1 MVYQDGTS
9 MTSSTPI
16 IRKPLL
22 QLDLINNTILQAPNS
37 ATTLSDFNTASLQT
51 LVFEEELKTKFFEMI
66 GNFWHTEEDTLDFF
80 SYYNDG
86 TYMAQR
92 KRQKYDFQSESLYWS
107 EYQFKSS
114 TPEQA
119 TQVYNTALAL
129 FAVAAK
135 RKTDVAL
142 QKTEALDKEINF
154 FESKWIKRS
163 REKQMM
169 LNASDW
175 RVLPDIE
182 DSYEGEKAQWIAWR
196 AKIRSIAVPTP
207 EQYDDKL
214 AFAQTL
220 YNQVYPIDPKN
231 YRTLYPNGMLEDGVT
246 PAPAFMDPDDAD
258 QWTNYDDDA
267 SSDFLD
273 SRMINKLMYAK
284 QRASGSK
291 RIKREVLDIIK
302 LMQVESIYPDFDS
315 SQFILDD

>member
-1 MVYQDGTS
+1 

-37 ATTLSDFNTASLQT
+37 ATTLSDFNTASLQN
-51 LVFEEELKTKFFEMI
+51 LEFEEELKTKFLEMI

-80 SYYNDG
+80 SYFNDG

-92 KRQKYDFQSESLYWS
+92 KRQKYDFKSESLYWS

-142 QKTEALDKEINF
+142 KKTEALDKEINF

-175 RVLPDIE
+175 RVLPDVE
-182 DSYEGEKAQWIAWR
+182 DSYEGEKAMWIAWR

-214 AFAQTL
+214 EFAKTL

-231 YRTLYPNGMLEDGVT
+231 YRKLYEGVEN
-246 PAPAFMDPDDAD
+246 PPAFMDPDDSE

-291 RIKREVLDIIK
+291 RVKQEVLDIIK

>member
-1 MVYQDGTS
+1 M
-9 MTSSTPI
+9 
-16 IRKPLL
+16 

-51 LVFEEELKTKFFEMI
+51 LEFEEELKTKFFEMI
-66 GNFWHTEEDTLDFF
+66 GSFWHTEEDTLDFF

-92 KRQKYDFQSESLYWS
+92 KRQKYDFKSESLYWS

-135 RKTDVAL
+135 RKTDLAL

-207 EQYDDKL
+207 AQYEDKL
-214 AFAQTL
+214 EFARTL
-220 YNQVYPIDPKN
+220 FDQVYPIDPKN

-291 RIKREVLDIIK
+291 RVKREVLDIIK

>member
-51 LVFEEELKTKFFEMI
+51 QEFEEELKTKFLEMI
-66 GNFWHTEEDTLDFF
+66 GSFWHTEEDTLDFF
-80 SYYNDG
+80 SFYNDG

-92 KRQKYDFQSESLYWS
+92 KRQKYDFKSESLYWQ

-114 TPEQA
+114 SQEQA

-142 QKTEALDKEINF
+142 KNTEALDKEINF
-154 FESKWIKRS
+154 FESKWIKRT
-163 REKQMM
+163 REKQLM
-169 LNASDW
+169 LSASDW
-175 RVLPDIE
+175 RVLPDVD
-182 DSYEGEKAQWIAWR
+182 DSYEGEKAMWIAWR

-207 EQYDDKL
+207 EQYGDKL
-214 AFAQTL
+214 EFAQTL

-231 YRTLYPNGMLEDGVT
+231 YRKLYDGVEN
-246 PAPAFMDPDDAD
+246 PPAFMDPDDSD

-273 SRMINKLMYAK
+273 SRMINRLMYAK

-291 RIKREVLDIIK
+291 RVKQEVLDIIK

>member
-1 MVYQDGTS
+1 

-51 LVFEEELKTKFFEMI
+51 LEFEDELKTKFLEMI
-66 GNFWHTEEDTLDFF
+66 GDFWHTDEDTLDFF
-80 SYYNDG
+80 SFYNDG

-92 KRQKYDFQSESLYWS
+92 SRQKYDFKSESLYWS

-114 TPEQA
+114 SQEQA
-119 TQVYNTALAL
+119 TQVYNTARAL

-142 QKTEALDKEINF
+142 RKTEALDKEINF

-169 LNASDW
+169 LNSSDW

-182 DSYEGEKAQWIAWR
+182 DSYEGEKAMWIAWR

-231 YRTLYPNGMLEDGVT
+231 YRNLYPNGMLEDGVT

-284 QRASGSK
+284 QRASGTK
-291 RIKREVLDIIK
+291 RVKREVLDIIK

-315 SQFILDD
+315 SQFILEE

>member
-37 ATTLSDFNTASLQT
+37 ATTLSDFSTASLQT
-51 LVFEEELKTKFFEMI
+51 LQFEEELKTKFFEMI
-66 GNFWHTEEDTLDFF
+66 GSFWHTEEDTLDFF

-92 KRQKYDFQSESLYWS
+92 KRQKYDFKSESLYWQ

-114 TPEQA
+114 TNEQA
-119 TQVYNTALAL
+119 IQVYNTALAL
-129 FAVAAK
+129 FAVAGK
-135 RKTDVAL
+135 RKTDAAL
-142 QKTEALDKEINF
+142 KKTEALDKEINF
-154 FESKWIKRS
+154 FESKWIKRF
-163 REKQMM
+163 RERQMM
-169 LNASDW
+169 LSASDW

-182 DSYEGEKAQWIAWR
+182 DSYEGERAQWIAWR
-196 AKIRSIAVPTP
+196 AKIRSIAIPTP

-231 YRTLYPNGMLEDGVT
+231 YRKLYPNGMLEDGVT

-284 QRASGSK
+284 QRASGTK
-291 RIKREVLDIIK
+291 RVKREVLDIIK
-302 LMQVESIYPDFDS
+302 LMQVDSIYPDFDS
-315 SQFILDD
+315 SQFILED

>member
-1 MVYQDGTS
+1 

-51 LVFEEELKTKFFEMI
+51 LEFEDELKTKFLEMI
-66 GNFWHTEEDTLDFF
+66 GSFWHTEEDTLDFF

-92 KRQKYDFQSESLYWS
+92 SRQKYDFKSESLYWS

-114 TPEQA
+114 SQEQA
-119 TQVYNTALAL
+119 TQVYNTARAL

-142 QKTEALDKEINF
+142 RKTEALDKEINF

-169 LNASDW
+169 LNSSDW

-182 DSYEGEKAQWIAWR
+182 DSYEGEKAMWIAWR

-231 YRTLYPNGMLEDGVT
+231 YRNLYPNGMLEDGVT

-284 QRASGSK
+284 QRASGTK
-291 RIKREVLDIIK
+291 RVKREVLDIIK

>member
-37 ATTLSDFNTASLQT
+37 ATLLSDFNTASLQT
-51 LVFEEELKTKFFEMI
+51 QEFEEELKTKFLELI
-66 GNFWHTEEDTLDFF
+66 GSFWHTEEDTLDFF
-80 SYYNDG
+80 SFYNDG

-92 KRQKYDFQSESLYWS
+92 KRQKYDFKSESLYWQ

-114 TPEQA
+114 SQEQA

-142 QKTEALDKEINF
+142 KNTEALDKEINF
-154 FESKWIKRS
+154 FESKWIKRT
-163 REKQMM
+163 REKQLM
-169 LNASDW
+169 LSASDW
-175 RVLPDIE
+175 RVLPDVD
-182 DSYEGEKAQWIAWR
+182 DSYEGEKAMWIAWR
-196 AKIRSIAVPTP
+196 SKIRSIAIPTP
-207 EQYDDKL
+207 EQYGDKL
-214 AFAQTL
+214 EFAQTL

-231 YRTLYPNGMLEDGVT
+231 YRKLYDGVEN
-246 PAPAFMDPDDAD
+246 PPAFMDPDDSD

-273 SRMINKLMYAK
+273 SRMINRLMYAK

-291 RIKREVLDIIK
+291 RVKQEVLDIIK

>member
-1 MVYQDGTS
+1 

-51 LVFEEELKTKFFEMI
+51 LEFEEELKNKFFEMI
-66 GNFWHTEEDTLDFF
+66 GSFWHTEEDKLEFF

-92 KRQKYDFQSESLYWS
+92 NRQKYDFKSESLYWS

-119 TQVYNTALAL
+119 TQVYNTARAL

-142 QKTEALDKEINF
+142 KKTEALDKEINF

-182 DSYEGEKAQWIAWR
+182 DSYEGEKAMWIAWR

-231 YRTLYPNGMLEDGVT
+231 YRNLYPNGMLEDGVT

-291 RIKREVLDIIK
+291 RVKREVLDIIK

-315 SQFILDD
+315 SQFILDE

>member
-1 MVYQDGTS
+1 

-37 ATTLSDFNTASLQT
+37 ATTLTDFNTASLQT
-51 LVFEEELKTKFFEMI
+51 LEFEDELKTKFFEMI
-66 GNFWHTEEDTLDFF
+66 GSFWHTEEDTLDFF

-92 KRQKYDFQSESLYWS
+92 SRQKYDFNSESLYWS

-114 TPEQA
+114 SQEQA

-135 RKTDVAL
+135 RKTDLAL
-142 QKTEALDKEINF
+142 KKTEALDKEINF

-182 DSYEGEKAQWIAWR
+182 DSYEGEKAMWIAWR

-231 YRTLYPNGMLEDGVT
+231 YRNLYPNGMLEDGVT

-284 QRASGSK
+284 QRASGTK
-291 RIKREVLDIIK
+291 RVKREVLDIIK

>member
-1 MVYQDGTS
+1 

-51 LVFEEELKTKFFEMI
+51 LEFEDELKTKFLEMI
-66 GNFWHTEEDTLDFF
+66 GSFWHTEEDTLDFF

-92 KRQKYDFQSESLYWS
+92 SRQKYDFKSESLYWS

-114 TPEQA
+114 SQEQA
-119 TQVYNTALAL
+119 TQVYNTARAL

-135 RKTDVAL
+135 RKTDIAL
-142 QKTEALDKEINF
+142 RKTEALDKEINF

-169 LNASDW
+169 LNSSDW

-182 DSYEGEKAQWIAWR
+182 DSYEGEKAMWIAWR

-231 YRTLYPNGMLEDGVT
+231 YRNLYPNGMLEDGVT

-284 QRASGSK
+284 QRASGTK
-291 RIKREVLDIIK
+291 RVKREVLDIIK

>member
-37 ATTLSDFNTASLQT
+37 ATTLSDFNTASLQN
-51 LVFEEELKTKFFEMI
+51 LEFEEELKTKFLEMI
-66 GNFWHTEEDTLDFF
+66 GSFWHTEEDTLDFF
-80 SYYNDG
+80 SYFNDG

-92 KRQKYDFQSESLYWS
+92 KRQKYDFKSESLYWS

-142 QKTEALDKEINF
+142 KKTEALDKEINF

-163 REKQMM
+163 REKQLM

-175 RVLPDIE
+175 RVLPDVE
-182 DSYEGEKAQWIAWR
+182 DSYEGEKALWIAWR

-214 AFAQTL
+214 EFAKTL

-231 YRTLYPNGMLEDGVT
+231 YRKLYEGVEN
-246 PAPAFMDPDDAD
+246 PPAFMDPDDSE

-291 RIKREVLDIIK
+291 RVKQEVLDIIK
-302 LMQVESIYPDFDS
+302 LMQVDSIYPDFDS

>member
-1 MVYQDGTS
+1 

-22 QLDLINNTILQAPNS
+22 QLDLINNTILQAPNG
-37 ATTLSDFNTASLQT
+37 ATTLSDFDTTTLQR
-51 LVFEEELKTKFFEMI
+51 LEFDDALKNKFFELI
-66 GNFWHTEEDTLDFF
+66 GDFWHTSEDTLDFF
-80 SYYNDG
+80 SYYNDA

-92 KRQKYDFQSESLYWS
+92 NRQKYDFQSESIYWS
-107 EYQFKSS
+107 EYQFKGGSD
-114 TPEQA
+114 EQA
-119 TQVYNTALAL
+119 KQVYNIALAL

-135 RKTDVAL
+135 RKTDLAL
-142 QKTEALDKEINF
+142 KKTEALDKEINF
-154 FESKWIKRS
+154 FDSKWMKRL
-163 REKQMM
+163 RERQLM
-169 LNASDW
+169 LSASDW

-182 DSYEGEKAQWIAWR
+182 DSYEGERAMWIAWR

-207 EQYDDKL
+207 AQYEDKL
-214 AFAQTL
+214 EFARTL
-220 YNQVYPIDPKN
+220 FDQVYPIDPKN
-231 YRTLYPNGMLEDGVT
+231 YRKLYPNGMLEDGVT

-284 QRASGSK
+284 QRAAGTK
-291 RIKREVLDIIK
+291 RVKRQVLDIIK

-315 SQFILDD
+315 SQFILDE

>member
-1 MVYQDGTS
+1 

-37 ATTLSDFNTASLQT
+37 ATTLSDFSTASLQT
-51 LVFEEELKTKFFEMI
+51 LQFEEELKTKFFEMI
-66 GNFWHTEEDTLDFF
+66 GSFWHTEEDTLDFF

-92 KRQKYDFQSESLYWS
+92 KRQKYDFKSESLYWQ

-114 TPEQA
+114 TNEQA
-119 TQVYNTALAL
+119 IQVYNTALAL
-129 FAVAAK
+129 FAVAGK
-135 RKTDVAL
+135 RKTDAAL
-142 QKTEALDKEINF
+142 KKTEALDKEINF
-154 FESKWIKRS
+154 FESKWIKRF
-163 REKQMM
+163 RERQMM
-169 LNASDW
+169 LSASDW

-182 DSYEGEKAQWIAWR
+182 DSYEGERAQWIAWR
-196 AKIRSIAVPTP
+196 AKIRSIAIPTP

-231 YRTLYPNGMLEDGVT
+231 YRKLYPNGMLEDGVT

-284 QRASGSK
+284 QRASGTK
-291 RIKREVLDIIK
+291 RVKREVLDIIK
-302 LMQVESIYPDFDS
+302 LMQVDSIYPDFDS
-315 SQFILDD
+315 SQFILED

>member
-1 MVYQDGTS
+1 

-51 LVFEEELKTKFFEMI
+51 LEFEDELKTKFLEMI
-66 GNFWHTEEDTLDFF
+66 GSFWHTEEDTLDFF

-92 KRQKYDFQSESLYWS
+92 SRQKYDFKSESLYWS

-114 TPEQA
+114 SQEQA
-119 TQVYNTALAL
+119 TQVYNTARAL

-135 RKTDVAL
+135 RKTDIAL
-142 QKTEALDKEINF
+142 RKTEALDKEINF

-169 LNASDW
+169 LYSSDW

-182 DSYEGEKAQWIAWR
+182 DSYEGEKAMWIAWR

-231 YRTLYPNGMLEDGVT
+231 YRNLYPNGMLEDGVT

-273 SRMINKLMYAK
+273 SRMINRLMYAK
-284 QRASGSK
+284 QRASGTK
-291 RIKREVLDIIK
+291 RVKREVLDIIK

>member
-1 MVYQDGTS
+1 

-22 QLDLINNTILQAPNS
+22 QLDLINNTILQAPNG
-37 ATTLSDFNTASLQT
+37 ATTLSDFNTNSLQR
-51 LVFEEELKTKFFEMI
+51 LEFEDELKTKFFEII
-66 GNFWHTEEDTLDFF
+66 GDFWHTSEDTLDFF

-92 KRQKYDFQSESLYWS
+92 SRQKYDFKSESIYWQ
-107 EYQFKSS
+107 EYQFKSGS
-114 TPEQA
+114 DELA
-119 TQVYNTALAL
+119 EEVYNKALAL

-135 RKTDVAL
+135 RKTDLAL

-207 EQYDDKL
+207 EQYGDKL
-214 AFAQTL
+214 EFARTL
-220 YNQVYPIDPKN
+220 FNQVYPIDPKN
-231 YRTLYPNGMLEDGVT
+231 YRKLYEGVEN
-246 PAPAFMDPDDAD
+246 PPAFMDPDDAD

-284 QRASGSK
+284 QRAAGTK
-291 RIKREVLDIIK
+291 RVKRQVLDIIK

>member
-1 MVYQDGTS
+1 

-37 ATTLSDFNTASLQT
+37 ATTLTDFNTNSLQR
-51 LVFEEELKTKFFEMI
+51 LEFEDELKTKFFEMI
-66 GNFWHTEEDTLDFF
+66 GDFWHTSEDTLDFF

-92 KRQKYDFQSESLYWS
+92 SRQKYDFKSESIYWA

-114 TPEQA
+114 SQEQA
-119 TQVYNTALAL
+119 EQVYNTALAL

-135 RKTDVAL
+135 RKTDLAL

-154 FESKWIKRS
+154 FESKWIKRT

-196 AKIRSIAVPTP
+196 AKIRSIAIPTP
-207 EQYDDKL
+207 EQYGDKL
-214 AFAQTL
+214 EFAQTL
-220 YNQVYPIDPKN
+220 FNQVYPIDPKN
-231 YRTLYPNGMLEDGVT
+231 YRKLYEGVEN
-246 PAPAFMDPDDAD
+246 PPAFMDPDDAD

-284 QRASGSK
+284 QRAAGTK
-291 RIKREVLDIIK
+291 RVKRQVLDIIK

>member
-1 MVYQDGTS
+1 

-37 ATTLSDFNTASLQT
+37 ATTLSDFNTASLQN
-51 LVFEEELKTKFFEMI
+51 LEFEEELKTKFLEMI
-66 GNFWHTEEDTLDFF
+66 GSFWHTEEDTLDFF
-80 SYYNDG
+80 SYFNDG

-92 KRQKYDFQSESLYWS
+92 KRQKYDFKSESLYWS

-142 QKTEALDKEINF
+142 KKTEALDKEINF

-163 REKQMM
+163 REKQLM

-175 RVLPDIE
+175 RVLPDVE
-182 DSYEGEKAQWIAWR
+182 DSYEGEKALWIAWR

-214 AFAQTL
+214 EFAKTL

-231 YRTLYPNGMLEDGVT
+231 YRKLYEGVEN
-246 PAPAFMDPDDAD
+246 PPAFMDPDDSE

-291 RIKREVLDIIK
+291 RVKQEVLDIIK
-302 LMQVESIYPDFDS
+302 LMQVDSIYPDFDS

>member
-1 MVYQDGTS
+1 

-51 LVFEEELKTKFFEMI
+51 QEFEEELKTKFLEMI
-66 GNFWHTEEDTLDFF
+66 GSFWHTEEDTLDFF
-80 SYYNDG
+80 SFYNDG

-92 KRQKYDFQSESLYWS
+92 KRQKYDFKSESLYWQ

-114 TPEQA
+114 SQEQA

-142 QKTEALDKEINF
+142 KNTEALDKEINF
-154 FESKWIKRS
+154 FESKWIKRT
-163 REKQMM
+163 REKQLM
-169 LNASDW
+169 LSASDW
-175 RVLPDIE
+175 RVLPDVD
-182 DSYEGEKAQWIAWR
+182 DSYEGEKAMWIAWR

-207 EQYDDKL
+207 EQYGDKL
-214 AFAQTL
+214 EFAQTL

-231 YRTLYPNGMLEDGVT
+231 YRKLYDGVEN
-246 PAPAFMDPDDAD
+246 PPAFMDPDDSD

-273 SRMINKLMYAK
+273 SRMINRLMYAK

-291 RIKREVLDIIK
+291 RVKQEVLDIIK

>member
-1 MVYQDGTS
+1 M
-9 MTSSTPI
+9 
-16 IRKPLL
+16 

-135 RKTDVAL
+135 RKTDLAL

-291 RIKREVLDIIK
+291 RVKREVLDIIK

>member
-1 MVYQDGTS
+1 M
-9 MTSSTPI
+9 
-16 IRKPLL
+16 

-51 LVFEEELKTKFFEMI
+51 LEFEDELKTKFLEMI
-66 GNFWHTEEDTLDFF
+66 GSFWHTEEDTLDFF

-92 KRQKYDFQSESLYWS
+92 SRQKYDFKSESLYWS

-114 TPEQA
+114 SQEQA
-119 TQVYNTALAL
+119 TQVYNTARAL

-142 QKTEALDKEINF
+142 RKTEALDKEINF

-169 LNASDW
+169 LNSSDW

-182 DSYEGEKAQWIAWR
+182 DSYEGEKAMWIAWR

-231 YRTLYPNGMLEDGVT
+231 YRNLYPNGMLEDGVT

-284 QRASGSK
+284 QRASGTK
-291 RIKREVLDIIK
+291 RVKREVLDIIK

>member
-1 MVYQDGTS
+1 
-9 MTSSTPI
+9 
-16 IRKPLL
+16 
-22 QLDLINNTILQAPNS
+22 
-37 ATTLSDFNTASLQT
+37 
-51 LVFEEELKTKFFEMI
+51 
-66 GNFWHTEEDTLDFF
+66 
-80 SYYNDG
+80 
-86 TYMAQR
+86 
-92 KRQKYDFQSESLYWS
+92 
-107 EYQFKSS
+107 
-114 TPEQA
+114 
-119 TQVYNTALAL
+119 
-129 FAVAAK
+129 
-135 RKTDVAL
+135 
-142 QKTEALDKEINF
+142 
-154 FESKWIKRS
+154 
-163 REKQMM
+163 M

-231 YRTLYPNGMLEDGVT
+231 YRNLYPNGMLEDGVT

-291 RIKREVLDIIK
+291 RVKREVLDIIK

>member
-1 MVYQDGTS
+1 M
-9 MTSSTPI
+9 
-16 IRKPLL
+16 
-22 QLDLINNTILQAPNS
+22 
-37 ATTLSDFNTASLQT
+37 
-51 LVFEEELKTKFFEMI
+51 
-66 GNFWHTEEDTLDFF
+66 
-80 SYYNDG
+80 
-86 TYMAQR
+86 
-92 KRQKYDFQSESLYWS
+92 
-107 EYQFKSS
+107 
-114 TPEQA
+114 
-119 TQVYNTALAL
+119 

-135 RKTDVAL
+135 RKTDLAL

-154 FESKWIKRS
+154 FESKWIKRT

-196 AKIRSIAVPTP
+196 AKIRSIGVPTP

-220 YNQVYPIDPKN
+220 FNQVYPIDPKN
-231 YRTLYPNGMLEDGVT
+231 YRKLYPNDMLEDGVT

-284 QRASGSK
+284 QRAAGTK
-291 RIKREVLDIIK
+291 RVKRQVLDIIK

>member
-51 LVFEEELKTKFFEMI
+51 QEFEEELKTKFLEMI
-66 GNFWHTEEDTLDFF
+66 GSFWHTEEDTLDFF
-80 SYYNDG
+80 SFYNDG

-92 KRQKYDFQSESLYWS
+92 KRQKYDFKSESLYWQ

-114 TPEQA
+114 SQEQA

-142 QKTEALDKEINF
+142 KNTEALDKEINF
-154 FESKWIKRS
+154 FESKWIKRT
-163 REKQMM
+163 REKQLM
-169 LNASDW
+169 LSASDW
-175 RVLPDIE
+175 RVLPDVD
-182 DSYEGEKAQWIAWR
+182 DSYEGEKAMWIAWR

-207 EQYDDKL
+207 EQYGDKL
-214 AFAQTL
+214 EFAQTL

-231 YRTLYPNGMLEDGVT
+231 YRKLYDGVEN
-246 PAPAFMDPDDAD
+246 PPAFMDPDDSD

-273 SRMINKLMYAK
+273 SRMVNRLMYAK

-291 RIKREVLDIIK
+291 RVKQEVLDIIK